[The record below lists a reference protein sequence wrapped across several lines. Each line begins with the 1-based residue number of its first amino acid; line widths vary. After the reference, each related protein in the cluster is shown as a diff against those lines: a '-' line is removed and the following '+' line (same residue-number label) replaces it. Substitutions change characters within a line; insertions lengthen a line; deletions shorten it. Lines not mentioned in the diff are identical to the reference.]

1 MGLLVQRDN
10 LLNPLQWGFVQ
21 AHTSEALTDILSSTL
36 PTGNWIKKWE
46 VVLLLQDFKS
56 KDQKIHS
63 KGSERICWYVC
74 HGNVW
79 FCCLSWKEFHSCD
92 TPQAFELLSCSSNH
106 KLFEQMTHNSLA
118 VLPAGVIAM
127 KGFFSLS
134 CVYFKLSLFQLSS
147 GNVWKRLS
155 VFIHRRPDA
164 FCKLPWMGGSALNQG
179 CSWWC
184 PGWAGQRQDSCL
196 WKTWLEW
203 SIGSGNVKSP
213 EDNCVTWLNCGAGG
227 CMQVTGKER
236 SFPKGRLCCWIPSS
250 IQHENWV

>member
-127 KGFFSLS
+127 KGFFLCLVFISS
-134 CVYFKLSLFQLSS
+134 WVYF
-147 GNVWKRLS
+147 
-155 VFIHRRPDA
+155 
-164 FCKLPWMGGSALNQG
+164 
-179 CSWWC
+179 SWVLATSER
-184 PGWAGQRQDSCL
+184 GWAYSYTVDQML
-196 WKTWLEW
+196 FV
-203 SIGSGNVKSP
+203 NSP
-213 EDNCVTWLNCGAGG
+213 EWEDL
-227 CMQVTGKER
+227 
-236 SFPKGRLCCWIPSS
+236 P
-250 IQHENWV
+250 